1 MKLFKSICALVLI
14 ATIVQSIR
22 ATSGGGFGPNSGGGV
37 STSRGTGFS
46 SSAWA
51 INNPASAGAG
61 YAYHRES
68 GVAGAP
74 RHFYGQGTYRGEY
87 RPGDRRR

>member
-1 MKLFKSICALVLI
+1 MTLFRIMCAIVVAI
-14 ATIVQSIR
+14 ATVQLIR
-22 ATSGGGFGPNSGGGV
+22 ATSGSGFGPNSGG
-37 STSRGTGFS
+37 STSVSRGTGFS

-74 RHFYGQGTYRGEY
+74 RYFYGQGTYKGEY